1 MELKGSVVFS
11 SGKSGD
17 YDIFSLNFD
26 SQRVDQLTSGGESW
40 NDCPKW
46 SPDGKRIVFISNR
59 TGTPEIWT
67 MNADGTDEKRVTNED
82 RWHNTPA
89 WSPDGQKFVF
99 CANYDGNVDIYTMN
113 IDGSGRQQITNYEAM
128 DYTPQF
134 SPDGTKI
141 IYTSKKEGSAD
152 IWSYDCRS
160 GQSTR
165 LTSYEGR
172 DYAPTYS
179 PDGTRVAFISG
190 LLGEQG
196 EENLEVYVMDADGEN
211 VQRVTRNLGSERH
224 VAWSPD
230 GNSLIY
236 TSSKITSAAER
247 LMVVDLQNMKSQALK
262 FDRSELEAEIKSP
275 PLAYGIFS
283 MLPEGIRRKFYPDY
297 YFGSERFP
305 DWKY

>member
-1 MELKGSVVFS
+1 MDLKGTIVFS

-17 YDIFSLNFD
+17 YDIFTLDLD
-26 SQRVDQLTSGGESW
+26 SQRVDQLTTGDCW

-46 SPDGKRIVFISNR
+46 SPDGQHIVFISNR
-59 TGTPEIWT
+59 TGTPEIWV
-67 MNADGTDEKRVTNED
+67 MDAEGKDERRITQQD

-89 WSPDGQKFVF
+89 WSPDGRKIVF
-99 CANYDGNVDIYTMN
+99 CANYDGNVNIYTMSL
-113 IDGSGRQQITNYEAM
+113 DGSERRQITNYEAM

-134 SPDGTKI
+134 SPDGSKI
-141 IYTSKKEGSAD
+141 IFTSKKSGSAD
-152 IWSYDCRS
+152 IWAYHCPS
-160 GQSTR
+160 GQIDQ

-179 PDGTRVAFISG
+179 PDGTRIAFISG

-196 EENLEVYVMDADGEN
+196 EENLEVYLMDAQGEN
-211 VQRVTRNLGSERH
+211 VQRITRNLGSERH
-224 VAWSPD
+224 VTWSPC
-230 GNSLIY
+230 GNYLIY
-236 TSSKITSAAER
+236 TSSKKTSAAER
-247 LMVVDLQNMKSQALK
+247 LMVVDLEKMKTEALK
-262 FDRSELEAEIKSP
+262 FDRAELEAEIKSP

-283 MLPEGIRRKFYPDY
+283 LLPEGIRRKFYPDY